1 MNQNNKL
8 EKIVTQMGSIARLHF
23 NEKVIVKYN
32 DYIIPDKRF
41 LSSFKGFF
49 EKDNTES
56 VLRILCD
63 LLDEI
68 MSFLETNSN
77 STERKTVEDLL
88 HDFLSGLICLNYT
101 YRDNLVMYISIGR
114 WIERIEQLMS
124 FE

>member
-1 MNQNNKL
+1 MNQNNRL
-8 EKIVTQMGSIARLHF
+8 EKIVIQMESIARLHF

-32 DYIIPDKRF
+32 DYIISDKRF
-41 LSSFKGFF
+41 LSSFRGFF
-49 EKDNTES
+49 EKDNTGS

-68 MSFLETNSN
+68 ISFLETNSN
-77 STERKTVEDLL
+77 SPERKTVEDLL
-88 HDFLSGLICLNYT
+88 PAFLSGLICLNYT